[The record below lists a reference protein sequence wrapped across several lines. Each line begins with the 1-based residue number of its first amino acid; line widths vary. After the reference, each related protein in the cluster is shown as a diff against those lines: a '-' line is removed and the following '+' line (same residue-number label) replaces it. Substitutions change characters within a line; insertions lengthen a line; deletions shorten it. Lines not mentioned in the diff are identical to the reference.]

1 MKRVVL
7 VIAAATLSI
16 FGYMIY
22 QYKVQQNELAQL
34 EVYKSVIQDEGQLI
48 FEAAQKWQKPI
59 SVDLNTSNLDDDYK
73 IMADFVLNF
82 MVQSAEARNTYLREL
97 KALNWDKFLDVN
109 RLDKD
114 KKNKYEETEIMFIAV
129 KEVMTRYQESMVH
142 RDELA
147 LNEAKHLKVNQRF
160 RRYLTESFKEVVK
173 QNNGQE
179 LFELEQQSFA
189 KAQALFAIL
198 KESKWQA
205 KNNMFMFQGD
215 DHVKQFN
222 KIYKEMLELDKQ
234 MKKVSQKNQKAI
246 EASL

>member
-7 VIAAATLSI
+7 VIAAATFSI

-34 EVYKSVIQDEGQLI
+34 EVYQSVIQDEGQLI

-97 KALNWDKFLDVN
+97 KVLNWDKFLDVN

>member
-1 MKRVVL
+1 ML
-7 VIAAATLSI
+7 VIAAATFSI

-34 EVYKSVIQDEGQLI
+34 EVYQSVIQDEGQLI
-48 FEAAQKWQKPI
+48 FEAAQTWQKPI
-59 SVDLNTSNLDDDYK
+59 SVDLNTSDLDDDYK

-160 RRYLTESFKEVVK
+160 RRYLTDSFKEVVK

-205 KNNMFMFQGD
+205 KNNMFLFQGD

>member
-7 VIAAATLSI
+7 VIAAATFSI

-34 EVYKSVIQDEGQLI
+34 EVYQSVIQDEGQLI

-205 KNNMFMFQGD
+205 KSNMFMFQGD

-222 KIYKEMLELDKQ
+222 QIYKEMLELDKE

>member
-1 MKRVVL
+1 MKRVVF
-7 VIAAATLSI
+7 VIAAATFSI

-34 EVYKSVIQDEGQLI
+34 EVYQSVIQDEGQLI

-59 SVDLNTSNLDDDYK
+59 SIDLNTSNLDDDYK

-205 KNNMFMFQGD
+205 KNNMFLFQGD

>member
-1 MKRVVL
+1 ML

-34 EVYKSVIQDEGQLI
+34 EVYQSVIQDEGQLI
-48 FEAAQKWQKPI
+48 FEAAQTWQKPI

-205 KNNMFMFQGD
+205 KNNMFLFQGD

>member
-7 VIAAATLSI
+7 VIAAATFSI

-34 EVYKSVIQDEGQLI
+34 EVYQSVIQDEGQLI

-160 RRYLTESFKEVVK
+160 RRYLTDSFKEVVK

-205 KNNMFMFQGD
+205 KNNMFLFQGD

>member
-7 VIAAATLSI
+7 VIAAATFSI

-34 EVYKSVIQDEGQLI
+34 EVYQSVIQDEGQLI

-59 SVDLNTSNLDDDYK
+59 SIDLNTSNLDDDYK

-114 KKNKYEETEIMFIAV
+114 KKE
-129 KEVMTRYQESMVH
+129 
-142 RDELA
+142 
-147 LNEAKHLKVNQRF
+147 
-160 RRYLTESFKEVVK
+160 
-173 QNNGQE
+173 
-179 LFELEQQSFA
+179 
-189 KAQALFAIL
+189 
-198 KESKWQA
+198 
-205 KNNMFMFQGD
+205 
-215 DHVKQFN
+215 
-222 KIYKEMLELDKQ
+222 
-234 MKKVSQKNQKAI
+234 
-246 EASL
+246 

>member
-1 MKRVVL
+1 MKRVVF
-7 VIAAATLSI
+7 VIAAATFSI

-34 EVYKSVIQDEGQLI
+34 EVYQSVIQDEGQLI
-48 FEAAQKWQKPI
+48 FEAAQTWQKPI

-205 KNNMFMFQGD
+205 KNNMFLFQGD

-222 KIYKEMLELDKQ
+222 KIYIDMLELDKQ
-234 MKKVSQKNQKAI
+234 M
-246 EASL
+246 

>member
-7 VIAAATLSI
+7 VIAAATFSI

-34 EVYKSVIQDEGQLI
+34 EVYQSVIQDEGQLI

-222 KIYKEMLELDKQ
+222 KIYKEIIELDKQ
-234 MKKVSQKNQKAI
+234 MKMVSQKNQKAI

>member
-7 VIAAATLSI
+7 VIAAATFSI
-16 FGYMIY
+16 FGYLIY

-34 EVYKSVIQDEGQLI
+34 EVYQSVIQDEGQLI

-205 KNNMFMFQGD
+205 KNNMFLFQGD

>member
-7 VIAAATLSI
+7 VIAAATFSI

-34 EVYKSVIQDEGQLI
+34 EVYQSVIQDKGQLI
-48 FEAAQKWQKPI
+48 FESAQKWQKPI
-59 SVDLNTSNLDDDYK
+59 SVDLDTSNLDDDYK

-205 KNNMFMFQGD
+205 KSNMFMFQGD

-222 KIYKEMLELDKQ
+222 QIYKEMLELDKQ
-234 MKKVSQKNQKAI
+234 MKKVSQKNQRAI

>member
-7 VIAAATLSI
+7 VIAAATFSI

-34 EVYKSVIQDEGQLI
+34 EVYQSVIQDEGQLI

-160 RRYLTESFKEVVK
+160 RRYLTESFNEVVK

-198 KESKWQA
+198 KKSKWQA

>member
-7 VIAAATLSI
+7 VIAAATFSI
-16 FGYMIY
+16 FGYLIY

-34 EVYKSVIQDEGQLI
+34 EVYQSVIQDEGQLI

-205 KNNMFMFQGD
+205 KSNMFMFQGD

-222 KIYKEMLELDKQ
+222 QIYKEMLELDKQ

>member
-7 VIAAATLSI
+7 VIAAATFSI

-34 EVYKSVIQDEGQLI
+34 EVYQSVIQDEGQLI
-48 FEAAQKWQKPI
+48 FEAAQTWQKPI
-59 SVDLNTSNLDDDYK
+59 SVDLNTSDLDDDYK

-160 RRYLTESFKEVVK
+160 RRYLTDSFKEVVK

-222 KIYKEMLELDKQ
+222 QIYKEMLELDKQ

-246 EASL
+246 EANL

>member
-7 VIAAATLSI
+7 VIAAATFSI

-34 EVYKSVIQDEGQLI
+34 EVYQSVIQDEGQLI

-205 KNNMFMFQGD
+205 KNNMFLFQGD

>member
-7 VIAAATLSI
+7 VIVAATFSI

-34 EVYKSVIQDEGQLI
+34 EVYQSVIQDEGQLI
-48 FEAAQKWQKPI
+48 FEAAQTWQKPI

-160 RRYLTESFKEVVK
+160 RRYLTDSFKEVVK

-222 KIYKEMLELDKQ
+222 KIYKEMIELDKQ
-234 MKKVSQKNQKAI
+234 MKMVSQKNQKAI

>member
-7 VIAAATLSI
+7 VIAAATFSI
-16 FGYMIY
+16 FGYLIY

-34 EVYKSVIQDEGQLI
+34 EVYQSVIQDEGQLI
-48 FEAAQKWQKPI
+48 FDAAQKWQKPI
-59 SVDLNTSNLDDDYK
+59 SVDLDTSNLDDDYK

>member
-1 MKRVVL
+1 MF
-7 VIAAATLSI
+7 VIAAATFSI

-34 EVYKSVIQDEGQLI
+34 EVYQSVIQDEGQLI

-59 SVDLNTSNLDDDYK
+59 SIDLNTSNLDDDYK

-205 KNNMFMFQGD
+205 KNNMFLFQGD

>member
-7 VIAAATLSI
+7 VIAAATFSI

-34 EVYKSVIQDEGQLI
+34 EVYQSVIQDEGQLI

-179 LFELEQQSFA
+179 LFELEQQSFL
-189 KAQALFAIL
+189 KAQVLFAIL

-222 KIYKEMLELDKQ
+222 QIYKEMLELDKQ

>member
-7 VIAAATLSI
+7 VIAAATFSI
-16 FGYMIY
+16 FGYLIY

-34 EVYKSVIQDEGQLI
+34 EVYQSVIQDKGQLI
-48 FEAAQKWQKPI
+48 FESAQKWQKPI
-59 SVDLNTSNLDDDYK
+59 SVDLDTSNLEGDYK

-198 KESKWQA
+198 KESKWQT

-222 KIYKEMLELDKQ
+222 KIYKEMIELDKQ
-234 MKKVSQKNQKAI
+234 MKMVSQKNQKAI
-246 EASL
+246 EAKL

>member
-7 VIAAATLSI
+7 VIAAATFSI
-16 FGYMIY
+16 FGYLIY

-34 EVYKSVIQDEGQLI
+34 KVYQSVIQDEGQLI

>member
-7 VIAAATLSI
+7 VIAAATFSI

-34 EVYKSVIQDEGQLI
+34 EVYQSVIQDEGQLI

-59 SVDLNTSNLDDDYK
+59 SIDLNTSNLDDDYK

-179 LFELEQQSFA
+179 LFELEQQSFV

-205 KNNMFMFQGD
+205 KNNMFLFQGD

>member
-7 VIAAATLSI
+7 VIAAATFSI

-34 EVYKSVIQDEGQLI
+34 EVYQSVIQDKGQLI
-48 FEAAQKWQKPI
+48 FEAAQTWQKPI
-59 SVDLNTSNLDDDYK
+59 SVDLNTSDLDDDYK

>member
-7 VIAAATLSI
+7 VIAAATFSI

-34 EVYKSVIQDEGQLI
+34 EVYQSVIQDEGQLI
-48 FEAAQKWQKPI
+48 FEAAQTWQKPI

-222 KIYKEMLELDKQ
+222 KIYKEMIELDKQ
-234 MKKVSQKNQKAI
+234 MKMVSQKNQKAI

>member
-7 VIAAATLSI
+7 VIAVATLSI

-34 EVYKSVIQDEGQLI
+34 EIYQSVIQDEGQLI

>member
-7 VIAAATLSI
+7 VIAAATFSI

-34 EVYKSVIQDEGQLI
+34 EVYQSVIQDEGQLI

-189 KAQALFAIL
+189 KAQALFVIL

>member
-1 MKRVVL
+1 ML

-34 EVYKSVIQDEGQLI
+34 EVYQSVIQDEGQLI

>member
-7 VIAAATLSI
+7 VIAAATFSI

-34 EVYKSVIQDEGQLI
+34 EVYQSVIQDEGQLI
-48 FEAAQKWQKPI
+48 FESAQKWQKPI
-59 SVDLNTSNLDDDYK
+59 SVDLDTSNLEGDYK

>member
-7 VIAAATLSI
+7 VIAAATFSI
-16 FGYMIY
+16 FGYLIY

-34 EVYKSVIQDEGQLI
+34 EVYQSVIQDKGQLI

-234 MKKVSQKNQKAI
+234 MKTVSQKNQKAI

>member
-7 VIAAATLSI
+7 VIAAATFSI

-34 EVYKSVIQDEGQLI
+34 EVYQSVIQDEGQLI

-222 KIYKEMLELDKQ
+222 KIYKEMIELDKQ
-234 MKKVSQKNQKAI
+234 MKMVSQKNQKAI

>member
-1 MKRVVL
+1 MKRVVF
-7 VIAAATLSI
+7 VIAAATFSI

-34 EVYKSVIQDEGQLI
+34 EVYQSVIQDEGQLI
-48 FEAAQKWQKPI
+48 FEAAQTWQKPI

-205 KNNMFMFQGD
+205 KNNMFLFQGD

-222 KIYKEMLELDKQ
+222 KIYKEMIELDKQ
-234 MKKVSQKNQKAI
+234 MKMVSQKNQKAI

>member
-1 MKRVVL
+1 MKRVVF
-7 VIAAATLSI
+7 VIAAATFSI

-34 EVYKSVIQDEGQLI
+34 EVYQSVIQDEGQLI

-160 RRYLTESFKEVVK
+160 RRYLTDSFKEVVK

-205 KNNMFMFQGD
+205 KSNMFMFQGD

-222 KIYKEMLELDKQ
+222 QIYKEMLELDKQ

>member
-7 VIAAATLSI
+7 VIAAATFSI

-34 EVYKSVIQDEGQLI
+34 EVYQSVIQDEGQLI

-59 SVDLNTSNLDDDYK
+59 SIDLNTSNLDDDYK

-205 KNNMFMFQGD
+205 KSNMFMFQGD

-222 KIYKEMLELDKQ
+222 QIYKEMLELDKQ
-234 MKKVSQKNQKAI
+234 MKKVSQKNQRAI

>member
-1 MKRVVL
+1 MKRVVF
-7 VIAAATLSI
+7 VIAAATFSI

-34 EVYKSVIQDEGQLI
+34 EVYQSVIQDEGQLI

-222 KIYKEMLELDKQ
+222 KIYKEMIELDKQ
-234 MKKVSQKNQKAI
+234 MKMVSQKNQKAI

>member
-1 MKRVVL
+1 ML
-7 VIAAATLSI
+7 VIAAATFSI

-34 EVYKSVIQDEGQLI
+34 EVYQSVIQDEGQLI

-189 KAQALFAIL
+189 KAQALFTIL

-246 EASL
+246 EEKL

>member
-1 MKRVVL
+1 MKRVVF
-7 VIAAATLSI
+7 VIAAATFSI

-34 EVYKSVIQDEGQLI
+34 EVYQSVIQDEGQLI
-48 FEAAQKWQKPI
+48 FEAAQTWQKPI

-205 KNNMFMFQGD
+205 KNNMFLFQGD

-222 KIYKEMLELDKQ
+222 KIYSVHDK
-234 MKKVSQKNQKAI
+234 NR
-246 EASL
+246 

>member
-1 MKRVVL
+1 MF
-7 VIAAATLSI
+7 VIAAATFSI

-22 QYKVQQNELAQL
+22 QYKVKQNELAQL
-34 EVYKSVIQDEGQLI
+34 EVYQSVIQDEGQLI
-48 FEAAQKWQKPI
+48 FEAAQTWQKPI

-205 KNNMFMFQGD
+205 KNNMFLFQGD

>member
-22 QYKVQQNELAQL
+22 QYKVQQNEVKQL
-34 EVYKSVIQDEGQLI
+34 EVYQSVIQDKGELI

-59 SVDLNTSNLDDDYK
+59 SVDLNTSDLDGDYK
-73 IMADFVLNF
+73 IMADFMLNF

-109 RLDKD
+109 RLEQD
-114 KKNKYEETEIMFIAV
+114 KKNNYQDTEVMLIAV
-129 KEVMTRYQESMVH
+129 KEVMTRYQESMAR

-147 LNEAKHLKVNQRF
+147 LKEAKHLKVNQRF

-205 KNNMFMFQGD
+205 KNNMFMFQGG

-222 KIYKEMLELDKQ
+222 QIYKEMLELDKL

-246 EASL
+246 EATL

>member
-7 VIAAATLSI
+7 VIAAATFSI
-16 FGYMIY
+16 FGYLIY

-34 EVYKSVIQDEGQLI
+34 EVYQSVIQDKGQLI

-222 KIYKEMLELDKQ
+222 KIYKEMIELDKQ
-234 MKKVSQKNQKAI
+234 MKMVSQKNQKAI

>member
-34 EVYKSVIQDEGQLI
+34 EVYQSVIQDEGQLI